1 MLALTCLAM
10 VLRSSRSSP
19 AGPASTA
26 TRKPSAARASMQA
39 ALERARELGIT
50 RTDREALGPLLE
62 GFSRCCPQSGYRSGY
77 EQD

>member
-26 TRKPSAARASMQA
+26 TRKPSAVRASMQA

-62 GFSRCCPQSGYRSGY
+62 GFSRCCPQPGYRSGY
-77 EQD
+77 DQG